1 MAKGENIF
9 KRKDGR
15 WEARYIKGRTAERKI
30 IYGFVYGKTY
40 KEAKEKQAKAR
51 NTLKISTKINEY
63 ADGKRFDYYTDLWLN
78 NKRSEVKEST
88 YVKYLGEIQNHIK
101 PYFENI
107 RLHSMDFE
115 KADGFKNHLLYGK
128 GLSANTVHSILILLN
143 NIMKFASKFSED
155 TFSIC
160 EIKYPK
166 ADRKEI
172 RVLNSVEENKLIKYL
187 LKNTD
192 RYKLG
197 VLLMLSTGMRI
208 GEICA
213 LRWGNINLSDRSIK
227 IDCTL
232 QRIKNT
238 DYDKK
243 ANDIGHTKTKLSITK
258 PKSGTSIRIIP
269 VNNSVVCLLSKFE
282 CKNND
287 SFLLSGNEKPI
298 EPRVLQY
305 QIRKY
310 AKELGLEE
318 VHAHTLRHSFATRA
332 IEAGFDI
339 KSLSEILGH
348 STTTIT
354 LDRYVHS
361 SMSFKRANMAKLDFI
376 ADAFRQS
383 DEQSEVIGTK

>member
-15 WEARYIKGRTAERKI
+15 WEARYIKGRTKEGKI

-51 NTLKISTKINEY
+51 KILKVSTKINEY
-63 ADGKRFDYYTDLWLN
+63 SDGKNFDYYIDLWLS

-88 YVKYLGEIQNHIK
+88 YVKYIGEIENHIK
-101 PYFENI
+101 PYFVHSK
-107 RLHSMDFE
+107 LHIIDFE
-115 KADGFKNHLLYGK
+115 KVDGFKNHLMYGK
-128 GLSANTVHSILILLN
+128 GLSANTVHSILVLLN
-143 NIMKFASKFSED
+143 SIMKFASRCSED
-155 TFSIC
+155 KFNVC

-166 ADRKEI
+166 ADKKEI
-172 RVLNSVEENKLIKYL
+172 RVLNNIEENKLIEFL
-187 LKNTD
+187 LTNTD

-213 LRWGNINLSDRSIK
+213 LRWGNINLNDRSIK

-238 DYDKK
+238 DYDNEVKT
-243 ANDIGHTKTKLSITK
+243 IHTKTKLSITK

-269 VNNSVVCLLSKFE
+269 INNSVVCLLSEFE
-282 CKNND
+282 CKSNN

-310 AKELGLEE
+310 AKELGLEG

-339 KSLSEILGH
+339 KSLSEVLGH

-361 SMSFKRANMAKLDFI
+361 SMNFKRANMAKLDFV

-383 DEQSEVIGTK
+383 DEQSGVIGTK

>member
-15 WEARYIKGRTAERKI
+15 WEARYIKGRTKEGKI

-51 NTLKISTKINEY
+51 NALKISTKINEY
-63 ADGKRFDYYTDLWLN
+63 ADGKNFDYYIDLWLN

-88 YVKYLGEIQNHIK
+88 YVKYFGEIQNHIK

-115 KADGFKNHLLYGK
+115 KVDGFKNHLLYGK
-128 GLSANTVHSILILLN
+128 GLSANTVHSILVLLN
-143 NIMKFASKFSED
+143 SIMKFASRYSEDKFSV
-155 TFSIC
+155 C

-166 ADRKEI
+166 ADKKEI
-172 RVLNSVEENKLIKYL
+172 RVLNNDEENKLIKYL

-197 VLLMLSTGMRI
+197 VLLMLTTGMRI

-213 LRWGNINLSDRSIK
+213 LRWGSINLNDRSIK
-227 IDCTL
+227 INCTL

-238 DYDKK
+238 DYDNEVKT
-243 ANDIGHTKTKLSITK
+243 IHTKTKLSITK

-269 VNNSVVCLLSKFE
+269 INDSVVCLLSGFE

-287 SFLLSGNEKPI
+287 SFLLSGNENPI

-305 QIRKY
+305 QIRKC
-310 AKELGLEE
+310 AKELGLEG
-318 VHAHTLRHSFATRA
+318 VHAHTFRHSFATRA

-361 SMSFKRANMAKLDFI
+361 SMNFKRANMAKLDFI

-383 DEQSEVIGTK
+383 DEQSDVIGSK

>member
-1 MAKGENIF
+1 
-9 KRKDGR
+9 
-15 WEARYIKGRTAERKI
+15 
-30 IYGFVYGKTY
+30 
-40 KEAKEKQAKAR
+40 
-51 NTLKISTKINEY
+51 
-63 ADGKRFDYYTDLWLN
+63 
-78 NKRSEVKEST
+78 
-88 YVKYLGEIQNHIK
+88 
-101 PYFENI
+101 
-107 RLHSMDFE
+107 
-115 KADGFKNHLLYGK
+115 
-128 GLSANTVHSILILLN
+128 
-143 NIMKFASKFSED
+143 
-155 TFSIC
+155 
-160 EIKYPK
+160 
-166 ADRKEI
+166 
-172 RVLNSVEENKLIKYL
+172 
-187 LKNTD
+187 
-192 RYKLG
+192 
-197 VLLMLSTGMRI
+197 MLSTGMRI

-238 DYDKK
+238 DYDNET
-243 ANDIGHTKTKLSITK
+243 NDIGHTKTKLSITK

-361 SMSFKRANMAKLDFI
+361 SMNFKHANMAKLDFI
-376 ADAFRQS
+376 VDAFRQS
-383 DEQSEVIGTK
+383 DEQSEVIGSK